1 MKNRCPWTK
10 DDAQMNDYHDTEW
23 GVPVHDDDKLFE
35 FIVLDTFQAG
45 LSWQIVLRKRENFRK
60 AFAGFNAAKI
70 ARFDQKKTD
79 ALLLNEGIIRN
90 KAKIAATIDN
100 ARIFLQ
106 IQKTYGSF
114 DAFIWKFTNHKTVVN
129 KWKSLSEI
137 PTHSPESDAM
147 SRELKKLGFRFAGTT
162 ICYAFMQAAGMI
174 NDHLVNCPRHKEVA
188 AITR

>member
-70 ARFDQKKTD
+70 ARFTPKKIET
-79 ALLLNEGIIRN
+79 LLADEGIIRN
-90 KAKIAATIDN
+90 KAKIEATIGN
-100 ARIFLQ
+100 AKIFLE
-106 IQKTYGSF
+106 IQKNYGSF
-114 DAFIWKFTNHKTVVN
+114 DAFIWKFTDHKTVVN
-129 KWKSLSEI
+129 KWKTLAEI
-137 PTHSPESDAM
+137 PTRSPESDAM
-147 SRELKKLGFRFAGTT
+147 SAELKKLGFRFAGTT

-174 NDHLVNCPRHKEVA
+174 NDHLVNCPRYKVNA
-188 AITR
+188 G